1 MNGTL
6 LKDSFGWGFVL
17 WLLGYL
23 LGIVLFA
30 VVPVTMIGWIILPI
44 GTVVSLWVAG
54 KKVNGNSLGYYGL
67 VAVVWALIA
76 ILGDYLFIVK
86 TFKPEDGYY
95 KPDVY
100 LYYALTLAIPLLAG
114 WRKSGGRRA

>member
-17 WLLGYL
+17 WLLGYV

-30 VVPVTMIGWIILPI
+30 VVPVNMIGWIILPI
-44 GTVVSLWVAG
+44 GTVVSMWVAV
-54 KKVNGNSLGYYGL
+54 KKVKGNSLGYYGL
-67 VAVVWALIA
+67 VAVVWTLIA

-86 TFKPEDGYY
+86 AFKPEDGYY

-100 LYYALTLAIPLLAG
+100 VYYALTLAIPLLAG
-114 WRKSGGRRA
+114 WRKTRGGLT